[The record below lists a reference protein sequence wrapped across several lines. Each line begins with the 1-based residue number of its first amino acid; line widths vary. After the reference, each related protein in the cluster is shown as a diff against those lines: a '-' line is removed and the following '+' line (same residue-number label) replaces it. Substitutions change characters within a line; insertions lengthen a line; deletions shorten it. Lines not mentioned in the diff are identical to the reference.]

1 MKTLNEESIESFIRE
16 NKDKFNVYRPP
27 DGHLENF
34 LLKLNYRIRNI
45 ISIVPYLVRVA
56 VATVLIFLT
65 SIIAWNYYIRKDRQE
80 IALKDKITHVINKS
94 LIKKSN

>member
-1 MKTLNEESIESFIRE
+1 MMTLNEESIESFIRE

-27 DGHLENF
+27 DSHLENF
-34 LLKLNYRIRNI
+34 LFKLSCRIRNI

-65 SIIAWNYYIRKDRQE
+65 SIMVWNNYIRKDRQE
-80 IALKDKITHVINKS
+80 ITLRDKITYIVNKS
-94 LIKKSN
+94 RIK